1 MSRNDSPMCDAAL
14 IARVL
19 TSSDQHAFRQ
29 LVLRYQSSVRRW
41 GRRLMN
47 NEAAGDDLAQE
58 TFIKAWR
65 SLKQYRGDAR
75 FSTWLYRIAFNLAV
89 SRKRLQGERL
99 REQWETV
106 EWDEHAESL
115 LQPQQDMSE
124 STASDMRRDFDAALS
139 TLSDI
144 QQTVLRLSLEDG
156 MSHEE
161 IADIMTL
168 PLGTVKTHLL
178 RGKQKLREQLAPW
191 REAVR

>member
-1 MSRNDSPMCDAAL
+1 MSDAGL

-19 TSSDQHAFRQ
+19 TRSDQHAFRQ
-29 LVLRYQSSVRRW
+29 LVLRHQSSVRRW

-47 NEAAGDDLAQE
+47 DEAAGDDLAQE

-75 FSTWLYRIAFNLAV
+75 FSTWLYRITFNLAV
-89 SRKRLQGERL
+89 SRKRLLGERL
-99 REQWETV
+99 RGQWETV
-106 EWDEHAESL
+106 EWDEHAEAL
-115 LQPQQDMSE
+115 LQLQKDMSE
-124 STASDMRRDFDAALS
+124 STASDMRRDFDAVLS

-191 REAVR
+191 RETVR